1 MAEAVD
7 AITSTVRAGG
17 TILVHG
23 DYDVDGQCAT
33 ALLTRALRAAGADV
47 VGFVPHRLRDGYD
60 FGPAGLAAAQR
71 LGASLVVT
79 CDCGITAVDAVR
91 DARATGIGV
100 VVTDHHL
107 PGPELPPALA
117 VVDPQRDDDTS
128 TARVLCGTGI
138 AFKLVQAL
146 VPALGLPPNL
156 PYHLLDL
163 VALATV
169 ADVVPLLGENRILV
183 RHGLRLLAESRW
195 PGLRALVE
203 AAGLAGREL
212 RAGHMGYMLGPRLN
226 AVGRIGDA
234 ADGLRL
240 LLTDDPDE
248 AIALAR
254 RLEGLNV
261 ERQSLDQR
269 ILEEALEQVEQA
281 GDPERDAG
289 FVLAGDGWHP
299 GVVGIVASRV
309 VERYGRPAFLI
320 AFDGDVGKGSGRS
333 ISRFDLHAA
342 LLACGDL
349 LERYGGHQMAAGL
362 TIRRDRLDEFRERF
376 GGIAREALG
385 PDDLG
390 PEQRVDLEIGLAE
403 ATPSL
408 ERMAATWSRAGRAI
422 RARYSASGGCASPA
436 GRAWVT
442 GTSRACSTTA
452 TTRLAAIG
460 FQWADRVP
468 WLADGLVDA
477 AFRLEPTSGTGTLGC
492 RRGCARCRRT
502 GWGEGGRSGRRV
514 VGDRNAL
521 PYRRTRR
528 AVVAC
533 PGTACPPARPL
544 PLPAGP
550 SDEHRRRRVRRPPA
564 RDAEG
569 RPGPAHRGP
578 GARGVDEHPRP
589 RCSRGPRARPLRR
602 AAARWGS
609 RRCRAGRAR
618 PRSWSSTR
626 RRSRRS
632 RPTSRRSAWATASS
646 CTGATRCGS
655 PSGCGRARTTLA
667 LADPPYSRD
676 DAARLVALFRRTP
689 FARILSVE
697 HRADEQLDGRR
708 HPPLRRYRP
717 HLLPRSM
724 TRIAIYPGS
733 FDPPTKGHED
743 LIRRSLALADRVV
756 VAVAVNPSKQPLFPV
771 AERLAMLAGH
781 GAATSRGSRSSRSKG
796 CWRSSPRR
804 SAPPWWCAASARSA
818 TSSTS
823 SRWR

>member
-1 MAEAVD
+1 MVSVFPAPALRWVVAPRPDPVAVNRLAAQLGLPTALAALLVQRGQDTESAARSFLRPAVTELSDPHALAGMAEAVD

-261 ERQSLDQR
+261 ERQSLDHR
-269 ILEEALEQVEQA
+269 ILEEALIQVEQA

-342 LLACGDL
+342 LHACGDL

-390 PEQRVDLEIGLAE
+390 PEQRVDLEIDLAE
-403 ATPSL
+403 ATYGL
-408 ERMAATWSRAGRAI
+408 ERMARHLEPCGAGNPSPVFGARGVRFTGRSRVGN
-422 RARYSASGGCASPA
+422 GHLKGVLDD
-436 GRAWVT
+436 GE
-442 GTSRACSTTA
+442 
-452 TTRLAAIG
+452 TRLAAIG

-477 AFRLEPTSGTGTLGC
+477 AFRLE
-492 RRGCARCRRT
+492 
-502 GWGEGGRSGRRV
+502 
-514 VGDRNAL
+514 
-521 PYRRTRR
+521 
-528 AVVAC
+528 
-533 PGTACPPARPL
+533 
-544 PLPAGP
+544 
-550 SDEHRRRRVRRPPA
+550 SDEWNGH
-564 RDAEG
+564 
-569 RPGPAHRGP
+569 
-578 GARGVDEHPRP
+578 
-589 RCSRGPRARPLRR
+589 
-602 AAARWGS
+602 
-609 RRCRAGRAR
+609 
-618 PRSWSSTR
+618 
-626 RRSRRS
+626 
-632 RPTSRRSAWATASS
+632 
-646 CTGATRCGS
+646 
-655 PSGCGRARTTLA
+655 
-667 LADPPYSRD
+667 
-676 DAARLVALFRRTP
+676 ARLQARLCAL
-689 FARILSVE
+689 S
-697 HRADEQLDGRR
+697 
-708 HPPLRRYRP
+708 P
-717 HLLPRSM
+717 H
-724 TRIAIYPGS
+724 GV
-733 FDPPTKGHED
+733 G
-743 LIRRSLALADRVV
+743 
-756 VAVAVNPSKQPLFPV
+756 
-771 AERLAMLAGH
+771 
-781 GAATSRGSRSSRSKG
+781 
-796 CWRSSPRR
+796 
-804 SAPPWWCAASARSA
+804 
-818 TSSTS
+818 
-823 SRWR
+823 